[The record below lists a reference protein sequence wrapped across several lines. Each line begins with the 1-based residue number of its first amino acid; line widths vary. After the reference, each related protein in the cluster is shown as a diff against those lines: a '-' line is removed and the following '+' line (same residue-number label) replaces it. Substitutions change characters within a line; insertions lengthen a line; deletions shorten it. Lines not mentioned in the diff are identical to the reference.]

1 MENYTFDGL
10 LFKLQGLQISPANR
24 YPAFIFLLCS
34 YLFILVA
41 NVGIVILIWSEKS
54 LHQPMYILFCSLS
67 INDIMGN
74 SVLAPRLLASI
85 VVPPPELVISYSEC
99 VLQAFGAHMYGIN
112 SHTVLMVMA
121 FDRYVAICQPLRYS
135 TIMNDKMIV
144 NLIASTWGVG
154 FVLVGILLGL
164 TLRLTRCSNQITN
177 PYCDNASLFKL
188 SCEDAYVNNIYGVA
202 YTVVLLCS
210 SIGSIVLT
218 YSKIAAVCLTSKSQ
232 ALNSKALKTC
242 STHLS
247 LYLLMLVSGI
257 VFITMHRFPHLAEY
271 RKVSVALF
279 NVVPGCLNPVIYGL
293 QSQEIQACLSNM
305 FRLKK
310 VKPAI

>member
-121 FDRYVAICQPLRYS
+121 FD
-135 TIMNDKMIV
+135 
-144 NLIASTWGVG
+144 
-154 FVLVGILLGL
+154 
-164 TLRLTRCSNQITN
+164 
-177 PYCDNASLFKL
+177 
-188 SCEDAYVNNIYGVA
+188 
-202 YTVVLLCS
+202 
-210 SIGSIVLT
+210 SIVLT